1 MPKREGNGRV
11 LSEQGCP
18 SRGVRRL
25 RTGVRVPHSTL
36 GGCEGLSVQAGCAS
50 WAPMAKE
57 QPALVCVL
65 TPASQGASLS
75 AGATP
80 RTQHGQAEHLDFFP
94 KPACLPA
101 RSGAEVLQSPI
112 YNTSH
117 VTLVAAPPALPFSVG
132 PGLGHLPD
140 GWHGLRNPPPRQA
153 PDLLAPIF
161 PTPGPPP
168 SHRAPSLQK
177 QLLSFGHD
185 AWGSCGES
193 RLTRPTIGLGLGLH
207 LHTLTYTCVP

>member
-1 MPKREGNGRV
+1 M

-25 RTGVRVPHSTL
+25 RTDVRVPHSTL
-36 GGCEGLSVQAGCAS
+36 GRCEGLSIQAGCAS
-50 WAPMAKE
+50 WVPMAKE

-65 TPASQGASLS
+65 TPVSQGASLS

-80 RTQHGQAEHLDFFP
+80 RTQHSQAEHLDFFP

-101 RSGAEVLQSPI
+101 CSGAEVLQSPI

-117 VTLVAAPPALPFSVG
+117 VTPVAAPPALPFSVG
-132 PGLGHLPD
+132 PGLSHLPD
-140 GWHGLRNPPPRQA
+140 RWRGLQNHPPQA

-161 PTPGPPP
+161 PTPAPPS

-177 QLLSFGHD
+177 QLLSFGHLTLG
-185 AWGSCGES
+185 APVGSRS
-193 RLTRPTIGLGLGLH
+193 SHALP
-207 LHTLTYTCVP
+207 

>member
-1 MPKREGNGRV
+1 M
-11 LSEQGCP
+11 LSKQGCP
-18 SRGVRRL
+18 SRVSEGSGRVSGC
-25 RTGVRVPHSTL
+25 RTARWVGVRVL
-36 GGCEGLSVQAGCAS
+36 AS
-50 WAPMAKE
+50 RQAKE

-80 RTQHGQAEHLDFFP
+80 RTQHSQAEHLNFFP

-101 RSGAEVLQSPI
+101 RSGAKVLQSPI

-117 VTLVAAPPALPFSVG
+117 VTPVAAPPALPFSVG
-132 PGLGHLPD
+132 PGLSHLSD
-140 GWHGLRNPPPRQA
+140 WWHGLRNPPPSQA

-161 PTPGPPP
+161 PTPAPPS

-177 QLLSFGHD
+177 ELLSFGHLTLG
-185 AWGSCGES
+185 APVGSRS
-193 RLTRPTIGLGLGLH
+193 SHALP
-207 LHTLTYTCVP
+207 